1 VLAEKFGQL
10 VAYRLDD
17 LLVGRELQHD
27 FAADGLL
34 ANVGEQFVGNANV
47 DVTFKQGFANFG
59 EGRVQMLFGEFALA
73 AKILEGALQL
83 FCEILE
89 HVLGGDLHRF

>member
-1 VLAEKFGQL
+1 
-10 VAYRLDD
+10 
-17 LLVGRELQHD
+17 
-27 FAADGLL
+27 
-34 ANVGEQFVGNANV
+34 
-47 DVTFKQGFANFG
+47 
-59 EGRVQMLFGEFALA
+59 MLFGEFALA